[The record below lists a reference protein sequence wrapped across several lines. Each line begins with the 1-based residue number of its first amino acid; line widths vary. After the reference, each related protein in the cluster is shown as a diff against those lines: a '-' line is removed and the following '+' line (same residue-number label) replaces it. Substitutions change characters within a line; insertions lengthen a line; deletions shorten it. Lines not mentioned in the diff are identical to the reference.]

1 MTKLSGQAKLDL
13 AIESLF
19 NEPRGFLTDGFL
31 RWHMQCG
38 MLQEHRK
45 ESIRIVRDRGMTILL
60 TGTYSDIEKGIL
72 EHYYG
77 IDWRDVETGVY
88 GITVEKL
95 PEIIADYR
103 SIPTYGGR

>member
-1 MTKLSGQAKLDL
+1 
-13 AIESLF
+13 
-19 NEPRGFLTDGFL
+19 
-31 RWHMQCG
+31 
-38 MLQEHRK
+38 
-45 ESIRIVRDRGMTILL
+45 MTILL